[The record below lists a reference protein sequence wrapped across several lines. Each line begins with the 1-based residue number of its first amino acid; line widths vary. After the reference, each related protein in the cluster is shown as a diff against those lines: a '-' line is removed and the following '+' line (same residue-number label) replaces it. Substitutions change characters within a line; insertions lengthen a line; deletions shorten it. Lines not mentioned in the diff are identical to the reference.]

1 MGRNCVSILVGLL
14 DTAYHIYS
22 FPIAR
27 SQKPEPVPILRASMR
42 YLSLVLCAAGHN
54 LEFQRQ
60 VAIPIVPKV
69 SSALLTI
76 AEKHNDRDVKVV
88 PRILK
93 ETTCSSFTRARPYER
108 WHN

>member
-1 MGRNCVSILVGLL
+1 MDRNRVSILVGLFYA
-14 DTAYHIYS
+14 TYPVYS
-22 FPIAR
+22 LSIAR
-27 SQKPEPVPILRASMR
+27 SQRPEPVPILRASTR

-76 AEKHNDRDVKVV
+76 AEKHNDRDIKVV
-88 PRILK
+88 LRISMQN
-93 ETTCSSFTRARPYER
+93 TCS
-108 WHN
+108 

>member
-1 MGRNCVSILVGLL
+1 MGRDCVSILVGLL
-14 DTAYHIYS
+14 DTAYRNYS
-22 FPIAR
+22 LPIAR

-76 AEKHNDRDVKVV
+76 AEKHNDRDIKVV
-88 PRILK
+88 PL
-93 ETTCSSFTRARPYER
+93 S
-108 WHN
+108 